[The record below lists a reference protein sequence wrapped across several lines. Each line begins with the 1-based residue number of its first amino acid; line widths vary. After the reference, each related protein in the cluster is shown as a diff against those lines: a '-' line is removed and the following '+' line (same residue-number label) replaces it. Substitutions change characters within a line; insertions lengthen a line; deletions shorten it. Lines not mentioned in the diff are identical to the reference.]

1 MRKGRGIGKIS
12 LHGHSR
18 DLVRF
23 KNRSHST
30 PLGISGVG
38 PARKSSLFG
47 QVLYTLK
54 KVALPKR
61 RLRFL

>member
-30 PLGISGVG
+30 PLGISRVG
-38 PARKSSLFG
+38 LARKSSLSG
-47 QVLYTLK
+47 HIIDRMIA
-54 KVALPKR
+54 AL
-61 RLRFL
+61 LTTNCAFFE